1 MNKFEITKERL
12 TNFLFEGA
20 VSAIVLGL
28 GFKILLVPPYII
40 YFFAVVVMLFI
51 TTYFMFFEL
60 NIKRVDK
67 YLYRSVLMYLY
78 LLLLSFA
85 SYLDLI
91 LYNS

>member
-1 MNKFEITKERL
+1 MNKFEITKERF

-20 VSAIVLGL
+20 VSATVLGL
-28 GFKILLVPPYII
+28 AFKILLVPPSMV
-40 YFFAVVVMLFI
+40 YFFATVVMLFI

-67 YLYRSVLMYLY
+67 YLYRSVLMYIY
-78 LLLLSFA
+78 LLLLSFV
-85 SYLDLI
+85 SYIDLV